1 MGRGEIPV
9 MDDFGMGQAR
19 PSPSMGADIGSIIGV
34 ILIILGALI
43 AIAAVVFY
51 VISVWKLY
59 TKAGRPGWAIFV
71 PVYGWIEFFNIAW
84 GNGAVFL
91 FMFAPGINILVAIL
105 TVQKLSEAY
114 GHGLGYTLGL
124 FFFPYV
130 FIPVLAFGKSK
141 HVRCQAKLA
150 EQAEPAEA
158 AAE

>member
-1 MGRGEIPV
+1 MGRTEIPAIG
-9 MDDFGMGQAR
+9 DAAMGQAM
-19 PSPSMGADIGSIIGV
+19 PSSGMGASMGDIIGL

-43 AIAAVVFY
+43 AVAAVVFY

-59 TKAGRPGWAIFV
+59 TKAGRPGWAILV
-71 PVYGWIEFFNIAW
+71 PFYGWIEFFNIAW

-141 HVRCQAKLA
+141 HMRYQAKLA
-150 EQAEPAEA
+150 AAQPVAEAQAE
-158 AAE
+158 

>member
-1 MGRGEIPV
+1 MGNIDIPA
-9 MDDFGMGQAR
+9 MEDLGMGQAM
-19 PSPSMGADIGSIIGV
+19 PSSGAGADVASIIGV
-34 ILIILGALI
+34 IMLILGALI
-43 AIAAVVFY
+43 AVAAVVFY
-51 VISVWKLY
+51 VVSGWKLY

-71 PVYGWIEFFNIAW
+71 PFYGWIEFFNVAW

-141 HVRCQAKLA
+141 HVRYQAKLA
-150 EQAEPAEA
+150 AEAAPAEA